1 MLILTRRIGESLI
14 IGDQIT
20 ITVLNIK
27 GNQVRLGIDDPKEV
41 SVHREEVYQR
51 IQEEKQKQA
60 LQAEEE
66 QV

>member
-14 IGDQIT
+14 IGDEIT

-27 GNQVRLGIDDPKEV
+27 GNQVRLGIDAPKDI

-51 IQEEKQKQA
+51 IQEEKQKQ
-60 LQAEEE
+60 LQQTDQQA
-66 QV
+66 